1 MYDLK
6 TATRLYVL
14 EGHRNTLS
22 GLEFATDGRRLVSI
36 SLEEGK
42 ALIWKVGNSFTGL
55 FNPGTMPRQGGN
67 DPSGAYK
74 AIDFNIGE
82 AGESGEEGEKE
93 NLVACWD

>member
-14 EGHRNTLS
+14 EGHRYSLS
-22 GLEFATDGRRLVSI
+22 GLEFSTDGRRLVSI
-36 SLEEGK
+36 SLEESK
-42 ALIWKVGNSFTGL
+42 ALIWKVGNSLTGL
-55 FNPGTMPRQGGN
+55 FNPGIMPRQGGS

-82 AGESGEEGEKE
+82 AGECPTRDKSITDP
-93 NLVACWD
+93 A